1 MTIWKQRKSALCPPA
16 LMWRLVVWLCCINH
30 LFLSFF
36 FFSENAQDV
45 VQHILDLLL
54 DATLDMKELE
64 TIANKI
70 SDVVNLEDI
79 SVTLAEDVL
88 TILNYIL
95 LQETEDKNIRKMTNM

>member
-1 MTIWKQRKSALCPPA
+1 
-16 LMWRLVVWLCCINH
+16 
-30 LFLSFF
+30 
-36 FFSENAQDV
+36 
-45 VQHILDLLL
+45 
-54 DATLDMKELE
+54 MKELE

-95 LQETEDKNIRKMTNM
+95 LQEIEDKNIRKMTNM

>member
-1 MTIWKQRKSALCPPA
+1 METEEKHTLPSCFNVETCSMAVLHKSS
-16 LMWRLVVWLCCINH
+16 VS
-30 LFLSFF
+30 FFFF